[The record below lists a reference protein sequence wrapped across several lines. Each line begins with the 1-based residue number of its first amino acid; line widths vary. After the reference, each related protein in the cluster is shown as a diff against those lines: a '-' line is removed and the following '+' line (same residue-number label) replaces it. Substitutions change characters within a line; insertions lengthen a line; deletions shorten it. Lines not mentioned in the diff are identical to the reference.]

1 MKNVAVLLSGRGS
14 NFLALSDA
22 VETGEISARIS
33 LVISNRKEAPGL
45 DHARDRGY
53 ETVYLPSKGI
63 DRESYDRLVS
73 AELGKAA
80 IDIVCLA
87 GFMRILGPTLIREF
101 PNRILNIHP
110 SLLPSFPGLNA
121 QGQAL
126 DRGAKVTGC
135 TVHFVDEEVDH
146 GLIILQHPV
155 PILNDDTEESLS
167 ERILVYE
174 HDIYKRALKWVCE
187 DKIRTVNRRVILP
200 EEE

>member
-1 MKNVAVLLSGRGS
+1 MLSGRGS

-22 VETGEISARIS
+22 IEAGEISARIS

-45 DHARDRGY
+45 NHARDRGH

-63 DRESYDRLVS
+63 DRESYDRLVG
-73 AELGKAA
+73 AELRKAD

-87 GFMRILGPTLIREF
+87 GFMRVLGPTLIREF
-101 PNRILNIHP
+101 PDRILNIHP

-121 QGQAL
+121 QRQAL
-126 DRGAKVTGC
+126 DWGAKVTGC

-155 PILNDDTEESLS
+155 PILNDETEESLS
-167 ERILVYE
+167 ARILVHE
-174 HDIYKRALKWVCE
+174 HELYKRALKWVCE
-187 DKIRTVNRRVILP
+187 DKIRTVNRRVLLP

>member
-14 NFLALSDA
+14 NFLALSEA
-22 VETGEISARIS
+22 VESGEVSARIA

-45 DHARDRGY
+45 EHARDRGY

-63 DRESYDRLVS
+63 DRESYDRLVVT
-73 AELGKAA
+73 ELRKTAT
-80 IDIVCLA
+80 DIVCLA
-87 GFMRILGPTLIREF
+87 GFMRVLGPTLVREF

-121 QGQAL
+121 QKQAL
-126 DRGAKVTGC
+126 DWGARVSGC

-146 GLIILQHPV
+146 GLILLQHPV

-167 ERILVYE
+167 ARILVYE
-174 HDIYKRALKWVCE
+174 HEIYKKALGWVCE
-187 DKIRTVNRRVILP
+187 EKVRIVNRRVLLP